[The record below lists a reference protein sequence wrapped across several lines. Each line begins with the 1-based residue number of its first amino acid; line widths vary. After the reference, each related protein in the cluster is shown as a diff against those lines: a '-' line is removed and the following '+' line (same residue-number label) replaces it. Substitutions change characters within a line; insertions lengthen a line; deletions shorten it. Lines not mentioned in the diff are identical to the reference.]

1 MTLILAAYRFAE
13 SRARLFYYRIRP
25 SNSFFEK
32 IPHGSYQG
40 NFLTLKA
47 LSYKLEKNGA
57 KVLIQLLPNKM
68 FFDDYYYNSYL
79 KYCVVFPAR
88 NYMSF
93 VASPFCKSLELNCVD
108 RFYDLKTSTQD
119 EHNQA
124 YDGHYNEVTTEKIGQ
139 ALAKDVNNMLMTN

>member
-1 MTLILAAYRFAE
+1 
-13 SRARLFYYRIRP
+13 
-25 SNSFFEK
+25 
-32 IPHGSYQG
+32 
-40 NFLTLKA
+40 
-47 LSYKLEKNGA
+47 
-57 KVLIQLLPNKM
+57 M

-93 VASPFCKSLELNCVD
+93 VASPFYKSLELKYVD

-124 YDGHYNEVTTEKIGQ
+124 YDGHYNEVATEKIGQ
-139 ALAKDVNNMLMTN
+139 ALAKDVNNMLITN